1 MDNDKNKK
9 IILILGILTVI
20 FTIIGGSLAY
30 FSWISSEAQKTNIVF
45 TVERTFSCA
54 ADGGGS
60 ITNNSAIIV
69 PTLVNSNT
77 TGNYIKREVK
87 VTPTI
92 NESGKTIYMDLWLD
106 INKLDSGLSNS
117 VNFKYA
123 FTTSSTSNTTGVVA
137 SGNFNGKVGNTI
149 ANEMTSSNRVNLL
162 SNKSYS
168 ATTTDTYYLW
178 IWLDAEETS
187 SETMDQSF
195 SLSLNGSCGDVQPA
209 SAPDLDDGMIP
220 VVISNNGIAT
230 TVSKDNNNWYNYNNK
245 EWANV
250 VLVNSS
256 SRSKY
261 LNTSGVTVNEDD
273 ILAYYVWV
281 PRYKYKIW
289 SLDNE
294 SKTGQ
299 EQEIQIV
306 FESKNDIAYVPNVN
320 IYASCASLENPTE
333 DGYPDCYGAPYSVT
347 AEEKQKLIAWW
358 HSFISAEM
366 NTSYTLE
373 QATTDVN
380 NVLNTGSSIVQGV
393 EDAGPIPIE
402 AMINMYNDDEN
413 NTEQITPTGTFIE
426 TNETTSSTVTS
437 DTPEIGDY
445 ITHPAFWWDSN
456 SDGILE
462 QSEILNGLWVGK
474 FETSGTANTPTIK
487 PDLQALNYQSVSTQ
501 FATSQKLGTSIYG
514 STSKVDAHMMKNSEW
529 GAVAYLSHSKY
540 GVNREIYINN
550 SGQYYT
556 GRSGGNVG
564 GSTAINTVY
573 IGQSSTLT
581 FNRSGFYTWNGYLL
595 EYDTNNKTPI
605 HDISKVASTTGNIT
619 GVYDMVGGLFE
630 YVMGYYSG
638 ASDTWGAASNGNS
651 SGFSSKPD
659 SKYYSD
665 YITTDPLTACNGGI
679 CYGHAL
685 SETNGWY
692 DDYNGFPVAYFPWL
706 GRGGDSGNC
715 FGSSVAGIFT
725 FSNGFGCESGANG
738 YAKTNVGFRSVISYV
753 G

>member
-137 SGNFNGKVGNTI
+137 SGNFNGKVGNTN

-187 SETMDQSF
+187 SDTMDQSF
-195 SLSLNGSCGDVQPA
+195 SLSLNGSCGDAQPA

-230 TVSKDNNNWYNYNNK
+230 TVSKDDNNWYNYNDK

-261 LNTSGVTVNEDD
+261 LNTSGVEVNEDD
-273 ILAYYVWV
+273 ILAYYVWI
-281 PRYKYKIW
+281 PRYSYRIP
-289 SLDNE
+289 
-294 SKTGQ
+294 T
-299 EQEIQIV
+299 V
-306 FESKNDIAYVPNVN
+306 
-320 IYASCASLENPTE
+320 SCSTISNPTVDE
-333 DGYPDCYGAPYSVT
+333 YPACYNYILSDSDKTSLINWLQSYA
-347 AEEKQKLIAWW
+347 AEKLG
-358 HSFISAEM
+358 
-366 NTSYTLE
+366 SYTLE
-373 QATTDVN
+373 QATQDVN
-380 NVLNTGSSIVQGV
+380 TGMKNGSFTVAGVGEVLFTDMIGFYNKVNDPDITYTTEFNSSNNLLPPGPPREIDIVFENKTTTKQNG
-393 EDAGPIPIE
+393 DAIDI
-402 AMINMYNDDEN
+402 YR
-413 NTEQITPTGTFIE
+413 
-426 TNETTSSTVTS
+426 
-437 DTPEIGDY
+437 
-445 ITHPAFWWDSN
+445 THPAFTFGN
-456 SDGILE
+456 TE
-462 QSEILNGLWVGK
+462 LNGIWVGK
-474 FETSGTANTPTIK
+474 FETTGTAGTPTIK
-487 PDLQALNYQSVSTQ
+487 PNLVSLTSQKISAQ
-501 FATSQKLGTSIYG
+501 FATSQKLGTSTYG

-540 GVNREIYINN
+540 GVNREVYINN
-550 SGQYYT
+550 SSSHYT

-573 IGQSSTLT
+573 TDQTSTMQYNT
-581 FNRSGFYTWNGYLL
+581 YGFYTWDGYLL
-595 EYDTNNKTPI
+595 EYNTQNKTTT

-619 GVYDMVGGLFE
+619 GVYDMSGGAWE

-638 ASDTWGAASNGNS
+638 ASTTWGATSSSNNA
-651 SGFSSKPD
+651 GFSSKPA
-659 SKYYSD
+659 SKYFDD
-665 YITTDPLTACNGGI
+665 YTTTNPLTACNGEI

-685 SETNGWY
+685 SETSNWY
-692 DDYNGFPVAYFPWL
+692 NDYAYFVSAGNPWFA
-706 GRGGDSGNC
+706 RGGYSNNGVNAGVFYFYYYSGSD
-715 FGSSVAGIFT
+715 GSSSF
-725 FSNGFGCESGANG
+725 
-738 YAKTNVGFRSVISYV
+738 GFRSVVSFV
-753 G
+753 GE

>member
-9 IILILGILTVI
+9 IILVLVILTVI

-60 ITNNSAIIV
+60 ITNDSAIIV
-69 PTLVNSNT
+69 PTLVNSST
-77 TGNYIKREVK
+77 SANYIKREVK

-123 FTTSSTSNTTGVVA
+123 FTTSSTSNTTEVIA
-137 SGNFNGKVGNTI
+137 SGNFNGKKAGNKIRLLDSETFS
-149 ANEMTSSNRVNLL
+149 ASDTS
-162 SNKSYS
+162 
-168 ATTTDTYYLW
+168 TYYLW
-178 IWLDAEETS
+178 IWLDANETS
-187 SETMDQSF
+187 SDTMDQSF
-195 SLSLNGSCGDVQPA
+195 SLSLNGSCTDAIPVEPN
-209 SAPDLDDGMIP
+209 APDLDDGMIP
-220 VVISNNGIAT
+220 VVISDTGIT
-230 TVSKDNNNWYNYNNK
+230 KTISKDDTSWYNYK
-245 EWANV
+245 KKQWANV

-261 LNTSGVTVNEDD
+261 LNTSGVTVSETD
-273 ILAYYVWV
+273 ILAYYVWI

-289 SLDNE
+289 SIDNS
-294 SKTGQ
+294 SKKGK

-306 FESKNDIAYVPNVN
+306 FENKNDVAYVPNVN
-320 IYASCASLENPTE
+320 IYASCASVENPNFV
-333 DGYPDCYGAPYSVT
+333 DYPECYGAPYSVT
-347 AEEKQKLIAWW
+347 TEEKQKLITWW

-380 NVLNTGSSIVQGV
+380 EVMIKGSVIPQGLP
-393 EDAGPIPIE
+393 EDAIIDFPL
-402 AMINMYNDDEN
+402 MIDLYNQN
-413 NTEQITPTGTFIE
+413 NTEQITLTGTFIE
-426 TNETTSSTVTS
+426 TNETTSLTVTS

-445 ITHPAFWWDSN
+445 ITHPAFWWDNN

-462 QSEILNGLWVGK
+462 QNEILNGIWVGK
-474 FETSGTANTPTIK
+474 FETTGTAKTPTII
-487 PDLQALNYQSVSTQ
+487 PYDQSLRNQNISTQ
-501 FATSQKLGTSIYG
+501 FATSQKLGTSTYG

-540 GVNREIYINN
+540 GVNREVYINN
-550 SGQYYT
+550 SRYYST

-573 IGQSSTLT
+573 PDQTSTLEYT
-581 FNRSGFYTWNGYLL
+581 KYGFYSWDGYLL
-595 EYDTNNKTPI
+595 EYDTYTKTTT

-619 GVYDMVGGLFE
+619 GVYDMSGGAVE
-630 YVMGYYSG
+630 NVMGVFANSSNQLWSG
-638 ASDTWGAASNGNS
+638 RSNTYNSGFTGLVGSNGTS
-651 SGFSSKPD
+651 YTGVDFPD
-659 SKYYSD
+659 SKYYD
-665 YITTDPLTACNGGI
+665 VYKAENGTTINELTACNGGI
-679 CYGHAL
+679 CYGHGL
-685 SETNGWY
+685 SEVNNWY
-692 DDYNGFPVAYFPWL
+692 DDWASFVGTYVPWFVRFSRYDL
-706 GRGGDSGNC
+706 HSG
-715 FGSSVAGIFT
+715 V
-725 FSNGFGCESGANG
+725 FSFSAVSGKAESDA
-738 YAKTNVGFRSVISYV
+738 TFRSVISYV